1 LIDDVLATGGTIRA
15 SLELIEQVGGFVPT
29 VLVLLEIEGLN
40 GRANIETGNSS
51 VAVHSLMLS

>member
-1 LIDDVLATGGTIRA
+1 
-15 SLELIEQVGGFVPT
+15 VPT

-40 GRANIETGNSS
+40 GRANIETGNPS